1 MIFTT
6 NFSPLLEDFDKS
18 ERLTMAAILK
28 YFENA
33 GSRHSDAAGDS
44 AIKVS
49 ETLGVAWVLTDW
61 KVCVKEFPR
70 YGQKIKVETWSEG
83 LVSPF
88 GTSRNYYLYA
98 DGNLAVE
105 GTSKWVRFDIRA
117 GRPIKVEADLLDRY
131 GPEPGKK
138 VFGGEKISKIALP
151 ESFESETKIQL
162 RRSDFDFN
170 NHVHNLN
177 YYDFALEALPT
188 GTVARPES
196 AAQEDS
202 SQGQKAAA
210 AFKNAR
216 ISYKTALKEGDNAVA
231 KYAAVDGKSVVAIY
245 AAGTDGEAG
254 ALACAVE
261 VW

>member
-1 MIFTT
+1 MIFSTD
-6 NFSPLLEDFDKS
+6 FSPLLEDFDKS

-138 VFGGEKISKIALP
+138 VFGGEKLAKISLP
-151 ESFESETKIQL
+151 ETFEAETKIQL

-177 YYDFALEALPT
+177 YYDFALETLPN
-188 GTVARPES
+188 GAVASPES
-196 AAQEDS
+196 AQRT
-202 SQGQKAAA
+202 AAA
-210 AFKNAR
+210 TE
-216 ISYKTALKEGDNAVA
+216 SSGL
-231 KYAAVDGKSVVAIY
+231 
-245 AAGTDGEAG
+245 
-254 ALACAVE
+254 
-261 VW
+261 

>member
-1 MIFTT
+1 MIFSTD
-6 NFSPLLEDFDKS
+6 FSPLLEDFDKS

-61 KVCVKEFPR
+61 KVCVQEFPR

-138 VFGGEKISKIALP
+138 VFGGEKLAKISLP
-151 ESFESETKIQL
+151 EAFEAETKIQL

-177 YYDFALEALPT
+177 YYDFALEALP
-188 GTVARPES
+188 A
-196 AAQEDS
+196 
-202 SQGQKAAA
+202 KAAA

-216 ISYKTALKEGDNAVA
+216 ISYKTALKEGDNAIA
-231 KYAAVDGKSVVAIY
+231 KYAAVNGKNVVAIY

>member
-1 MIFTT
+1 MVFSTE
-6 NFSPLLEDFDKS
+6 FSPLLEEFDKN

-83 LVSPF
+83 LTSPF

-98 DGNLAVE
+98 DGTLAVE
-105 GTSKWVRFDIRA
+105 GTSKWVRFDLKA
-117 GRPIKVEADLLDRY
+117 GRPMKVEADLLDRY

-138 VFGGEKISKIALP
+138 VFGGEKLAKISLP
-151 ESFESETKIQL
+151 ETFASETKIAL

-170 NHVHNLN
+170 QHVHNLN
-177 YYDFALEALPT
+177 YYDFALEALPQDT
-188 GTVARPES
+188 F
-196 AAQEDS
+196 
-202 SQGQKAAA
+202 KAAV
-210 AFKNAR
+210 FKNAR
-216 ISYKTALKEGDNAVA
+216 INYKTALKEGDGAVA
-231 KYAAVDGKSVVAIY
+231 KHASADGKHVVAIY
-245 AAGTDGEAG
+245 AAGADGEAG

>member
-1 MIFTT
+1 MIFSTD
-6 NFSPLLEDFDKS
+6 FSPLLEDFDKS

-98 DGNLAVE
+98 DGNLVIE

-151 ESFESETKIQL
+151 ESFETETKIQL

-177 YYDFALEALPT
+177 YYDFALEAIPA
-188 GTVARPES
+188 GTLASPES
-196 AAQEDS
+196 AA
-202 SQGQKAAA
+202 
-210 AFKNAR
+210 KNLR
-216 ISYKTALKEGDNAVA
+216 VSYKTALKQDDNALA

-261 VW
+261 LW

>member
-1 MIFTT
+1 MVFSTE
-6 NFSPLLEDFDKS
+6 FSPLLEEFDKN

-61 KVCVKEFPR
+61 KVCVSEFPR

-83 LVSPF
+83 LTSPF

-98 DGNLAVE
+98 DGALAVE
-105 GTSKWVRFDIRA
+105 GTSKWVRFDLKA
-117 GRPIKVEADLLDRY
+117 GRPMKVEADLLDRY
-131 GPEPGKK
+131 GPEPGKQ
-138 VFGGEKISKIALP
+138 VFGGEKLAKISLP
-151 ESFESETKIQL
+151 ETFASETKIAL

-170 NHVHNLN
+170 QHVHNLN
-177 YYDFALEALPT
+177 YYDFALEALPQDALKT
-188 GTVARPES
+188 AV
-196 AAQEDS
+196 
-202 SQGQKAAA
+202 
-210 AFKNAR
+210 FKNAR
-216 ISYKTALKEGDNAVA
+216 ISYKTALKEGDGAVA
-231 KYAAVDGKSVVAIY
+231 KYASADGKHVVAIY
-245 AAGTDGEAG
+245 AAGADGTAG

>member
-1 MIFTT
+1 MVFSTE
-6 NFSPLLEDFDKS
+6 FSPLLEEFDKN

-61 KVCVKEFPR
+61 KVCVSEFPR

-83 LVSPF
+83 LTSPF

-98 DGNLAVE
+98 DGALAVE
-105 GTSKWVRFDIRA
+105 GTSKWVRFDLKA
-117 GRPIKVEADLLDRY
+117 GRPMKVEADLLDRY

-138 VFGGEKISKIALP
+138 VFGGEKLAKISLP
-151 ESFESETKIQL
+151 EAFEAETKIQL

-170 NHVHNLN
+170 DHVHNLN
-177 YYDFALEALPT
+177 YYDFALEALPA
-188 GTVARPES
+188 GTLANDS
-196 AAQEDS
+196 QAQE
-202 SQGQKAAA
+202 AAGA
-210 AFKNAR
+210 VYKNAR
-216 ISYKTALKEGDNAVA
+216 IAYKTALKQGDSAIA
-231 KYAAVDGKSVVAIY
+231 KYAPLDGKSVVAIY
-245 AAGTDGEAG
+245 SDAG
-254 ALACAVE
+254 ALAAAIE
-261 VW
+261 LY

>member
-1 MIFTT
+1 MIFSTE
-6 NFSPLLEDFDKS
+6 FSPLLEDFDNNES
-18 ERLTMAAILK
+18 LTMAAILK

-33 GSRHSDAAGDS
+33 GSRHSDAANDS
-44 AIKVS
+44 AIMVAK
-49 ETLGVAWVLTDW
+49 TQGVAWVLTDW
-61 KVCVKEFPR
+61 KVQAKVFPR

-105 GTSKWVRFDIRA
+105 GTSKWVRFDLRA

-151 ESFESETKIQL
+151 ETFASETKIAL
-162 RRSDFDFN
+162 RKSDFDFN
-170 NHVHNLN
+170 KHVHNLN
-177 YYDFALEALPT
+177 YYDFALEAIPAKT
-188 GTVARPES
+188 
-196 AAQEDS
+196 AAP
-202 SQGQKAAA
+202 
-210 AFKNAR
+210 FKNAR
-216 ISYKTALKEGDNAVA
+216 ISYKTALKEGDGALA
-231 KYAAVDGKSVVAIY
+231 KCAQVDEKSVVAIY

-261 VW
+261 LW

>member
-6 NFSPLLEDFDKS
+6 EFSPLLEEFDKN

-49 ETLGVAWVLTDW
+49 ETLGVAWVFADS
-61 KVCVKEFPR
+61 KVCVSKLPR

-83 LVSPF
+83 LTSPF

-98 DGNLAVE
+98 DGALAVE
-105 GTSKWVRFDIRA
+105 GTSKWVRFDLKA
-117 GRPIKVEADLLDRY
+117 GRPMKVEADLLDRY

-138 VFGGEKISKIALP
+138 VFGGEKLAKISLP
-151 ESFESETKIQL
+151 EAFEAETKIQL

-177 YYDFALEALPT
+177 YYDFALEALPQD
-188 GTVARPES
+188 ALKS
-196 AAQEDS
+196 
-202 SQGQKAAA
+202 A

-216 ISYKTALKEGDNAVA
+216 ISYKTALKEGDNAIA

>member
-1 MIFTT
+1 MIFSTD
-6 NFSPLLEDFDKS
+6 FSPLLEDFDKS

-61 KVCVKEFPR
+61 KVCVKDFPR

-138 VFGGEKISKIALP
+138 VFGGEKLAKISLP
-151 ESFESETKIQL
+151 EAFGAETKIQL

-177 YYDFALEALPT
+177 YYDFALEALP
-188 GTVARPES
+188 A
-196 AAQEDS
+196 
-202 SQGQKAAA
+202 KAAA
-210 AFKNAR
+210 VFKNAR

>member
-1 MIFTT
+1 MIFSTD
-6 NFSPLLEDFDKS
+6 FSPLLEDFDKS

-117 GRPIKVEADLLDRY
+117 GRPIKVEADLLGRY

-138 VFGGEKISKIALP
+138 VFGGEKLAKISLP
-151 ESFESETKIQL
+151 EAFEIGRASCRE
-162 RRSDFDFN
+162 R
-170 NHVHNLN
+170 V
-177 YYDFALEALPT
+177 
-188 GTVARPES
+188 
-196 AAQEDS
+196 
-202 SQGQKAAA
+202 
-210 AFKNAR
+210 
-216 ISYKTALKEGDNAVA
+216 
-231 KYAAVDGKSVVAIY
+231 
-245 AAGTDGEAG
+245 
-254 ALACAVE
+254 
-261 VW
+261 

>member
-1 MIFTT
+1 MVFSTE
-6 NFSPLLEDFDKS
+6 FSPLLEEFDKN

-61 KVCVKEFPR
+61 KVCVQEFPR

-83 LVSPF
+83 LTSPF

-98 DGNLAVE
+98 DGALAVE
-105 GTSKWVRFDIRA
+105 GTSKWVRFDLKA
-117 GRPIKVEADLLDRY
+117 GRPMKVEADLLDRY

-138 VFGGEKISKIALP
+138 VFGGEKLAKISLP
-151 ESFESETKIQL
+151 EAFEAETKIQL

-177 YYDFALEALPT
+177 YYDFALEALPN
-188 GTVARPES
+188 GAVASPEN
-196 AAQEDS
+196 AA
-202 SQGQKAAA
+202 
-210 AFKNAR
+210 KNLR
-216 ISYKTALKEGDNAVA
+216 VSYKTALKQGDGAIA
-231 KYAAVDGKSVVAIY
+231 KYAPLDQKSVVSIY
-245 AAGTDGEAG
+245 AANADGTAG

>member
-6 NFSPLLEDFDKS
+6 DFSPLLEDFDKN
-18 ERLTMAAILK
+18 EKLTLSAILQ

-49 ETLGVAWVLTDW
+49 ETQGMAWVLTDW
-61 KVCVKEFPR
+61 KVCVSEFPS

-83 LVSPF
+83 LTSAF

-98 DGNLAVE
+98 DDKLCVE
-105 GTSKWVRFDIRA
+105 GTSKWIRLDIRT
-117 GRPIKVEADLLDRY
+117 GRPVKVEADLIDRY
-131 GPEPGKK
+131 GPEPGKQ
-138 VFGGEKISKIALP
+138 VFGGEKLAKISVPETFSSEAKIL
-151 ESFESETKIQL
+151 L

-170 NHVHNLN
+170 KHVHNLN
-177 YYDFALEALPT
+177 YFDFALEALP
-188 GTVARPES
+188 E
-196 AAQEDS
+196 ECLKDS
-202 SQGQKAAA
+202 Q
-210 AFKNAR
+210 FKNLR
-216 ISYKTALKEGDNAVA
+216 VSYKAALKEGDGAVA
-231 KYAAVDGKSVVAIY
+231 KYASADGKHVVAIY
-245 AAGTDGEAG
+245 AVGADGAAG

>member
-1 MIFTT
+1 MIFSTD
-6 NFSPLLEDFDKS
+6 FSPLLEDFDKS

-138 VFGGEKISKIALP
+138 VFGGEKLAKISLP
-151 ESFESETKIQL
+151 EAFDAETKIQL

-177 YYDFALEALPT
+177 YYDFALEALP
-188 GTVARPES
+188 A
-196 AAQEDS
+196 
-202 SQGQKAAA
+202 KAA

>member
-1 MIFTT
+1 MIFSTE
-6 NFSPLLEDFDKS
+6 FSPLLEEFDKN

-61 KVCVKEFPR
+61 KVCVSDFPR

-83 LVSPF
+83 LTSPF

-98 DGNLAVE
+98 DGALAVE
-105 GTSKWVRFDIRA
+105 GTSKWVRFDLKA
-117 GRPIKVEADLLDRY
+117 GRPMKVEADLLDRY

-138 VFGGEKISKIALP
+138 VFGGEKLSKIALP
-151 ESFESETKIQL
+151 ETFTSETKIAL

-170 NHVHNLN
+170 QHVHNLN
-177 YYDFALEALPT
+177 YYDFALEALPQD
-188 GTVARPES
+188 AL
-196 AAQEDS
+196 
-202 SQGQKAAA
+202 KAA

-216 ISYKTALKEGDNAVA
+216 ISYKTALKEGDGAVA
-231 KYAAVDGKSVVAIY
+231 KHASADGKQVVAIY
-245 AAGTDGEAG
+245 AAGADGSAG